1 MEKIFGRNYE
11 NRLIKEQIIK
21 KRIDM
26 KEKNEKYKKYLLNKY
41 NLCKVKPRNMDVL
54 IEHIKKI
61 FLKNRNNACISL
73 YPSFTEREI
82 RLNKL
87 KDKLMNITTKND
99 SIKSKNNSKIFDNSL
114 LYYSPNLSFS
124 KIKID
129 QMSSPKIITKEI
141 QDKQKKGFLNRI
153 NFTDKFK
160 CIIRER
166 LNKSENDKNN
176 LKQLDKIS
184 TKEILMK
191 NSRRDNIKLKNNN
204 KSNNHFLN
212 EIQIRLK
219 NTVYKESELFNKR
232 LNNMKK
238 IRKNENMSVHQYQ
251 RNLMRIVP
259 EEYSK
264 KSVDRLVEKLDNINR
279 ECNSVK
285 AKCNK
290 KFIYKINKK
299 EKKIINDINKKMINF
314 KLY

>member
-41 NLCKVKPRNMDVL
+41 NLCKVKPKNTDVL
-54 IEHIKKI
+54 IEHIKKM

-87 KDKLMNITTKND
+87 KDKLMNITTKDN

-114 LYYSPNLSFS
+114 LYYSPNLSFN

-141 QDKQKKGFLNRI
+141 QDKQKKGFLKRI

-166 LNKSENDKNN
+166 LNRSENDKNN

-184 TKEILMK
+184 PKEILLK
-191 NSRRDNIKLKNNN
+191 NSRRYNIKLKNNN
-204 KSNNHFLN
+204 KSNKHFLN

-238 IRKNENMSVHQYQ
+238 IRRNENMSVHQYQ

-259 EEYSK
+259 EEYSM
-264 KSVDRLVEKLDNINR
+264 KSIDKLVEKLDNINR
-279 ECNSVK
+279 ESNSVK
-285 AKCNK
+285 AKYNK

-299 EKKIINDINKKMINF
+299 EKKIIIDINKKMINF

>member
-21 KRIDM
+21 QRIDM

-41 NLCKVKPRNMDVL
+41 NLCKVKPRNTDVL

-87 KDKLMNITTKND
+87 KDKLMNITTKNN
-99 SIKSKNNSKIFDNSL
+99 SINSKNNSKIFDNSL
-114 LYYSPNLSFS
+114 LYYSPNLSFN

-141 QDKQKKGFLNRI
+141 QDKQKKGFLKRI

-160 CIIRER
+160 CIIKEK

-176 LKQLDKIS
+176 FKKFDKIS
-184 TKEILMK
+184 PKEILLK
-191 NSRRDNIKLKNNN
+191 NSRRYNIKLKNNN
-204 KSNNHFLN
+204 KSNKHFLN

-238 IRKNENMSVHQYQ
+238 IRRNENISVHQYQ
-251 RNLMRIVP
+251 RNLMRILP

-264 KSVDRLVEKLDNINR
+264 KSVDRLMEKLDNINR

-285 AKCNK
+285 AKDNK

>member
-21 KRIDM
+21 QRIDM
-26 KEKNEKYKKYLLNKY
+26 KEKNEKYKKYLINKY
-41 NLCKVKPRNMDVL
+41 NLCKVKPRNTDVL

-82 RLNKL
+82 KLNKL
-87 KDKLMNITTKND
+87 KDKLMNITTKNN

-114 LYYSPNLSFS
+114 LYYSPNLSFN

-141 QDKQKKGFLNRI
+141 QDKQKKGFLKRI

-160 CIIRER
+160 CIIKEK

-176 LKQLDKIS
+176 FKKFDKIS
-184 TKEILMK
+184 PKEILLK
-191 NSRRDNIKLKNNN
+191 NSRRYNIKLKNNN
-204 KSNNHFLN
+204 KSNKHFLN

-238 IRKNENMSVHQYQ
+238 IRRNENISVHQYQ
-251 RNLMRIVP
+251 RNLMRILP

-264 KSVDRLVEKLDNINR
+264 KSVDRLMEKLDNINR

-285 AKCNK
+285 AKDNK

>member
-11 NRLIKEQIIK
+11 NRLIKEEIIK

-41 NLCKVKPRNMDVL
+41 NLCKVKPRNTDVL

-61 FLKNRNNACISL
+61 FLKNRNNECISL

-87 KDKLMNITTKND
+87 KDKLMHINTKND
-99 SIKSKNNSKIFDNSL
+99 SINSKNNSKIFDNSL
-114 LYYSPNLSFS
+114 LYYSPNLSFN

-141 QDKQKKGFLNRI
+141 KDKQKKGFLKRI

-160 CIIRER
+160 YIIKEK

-176 LKQLDKIS
+176 FIKFGKIS
-184 TKEILMK
+184 PKEILLK
-191 NSRRDNIKLKNNN
+191 NSRRYNTKLKNNN
-204 KSNNHFLN
+204 KSNQHFLN

-238 IRKNENMSVHQYQ
+238 IRRNENISVHQYQ
-251 RNLMRIVP
+251 RNLMRILP
-259 EEYSK
+259 EQYSK
-264 KSVDRLVEKLDNINR
+264 KSVDRLMEKLDNINR

-285 AKCNK
+285 AKDNK

-299 EKKIINDINKKMINF
+299 EKKIINDINNKMKNF